1 MLAFFFYPCILNISE
16 STLIVTGDEVM
27 DKTDKKLLKL
37 FRGDARMSYQEL
49 GDKLGMSRVAAKK
62 RVNKLE
68 EAGIIRG
75 YNTCIYEE
83 GEVTMIFDIVTTPEA
98 FEEILEYLGTRTVNV
113 RQIYTTTKENHI
125 HMVAVSTDVNSLTY
139 MANHIQKKFG
149 DRISEYHCHAVKDIV
164 KDVYGGVDY
173 DQRAKEKPDGT
184 DEPDGGS
191 NA

>member
-1 MLAFFFYPCILNISE
+1 
-16 STLIVTGDEVM
+16 M

-37 FRGDARMSYQEL
+37 LRGDARMSFQEL

-62 RVNKLE
+62 RVSKLE

-83 GEVTMIFDIVTTPEA
+83 GEVTMIFDIVTMPEA
-98 FEEILEYLGTRTVNV
+98 FDEVLTYVGTRTVDV

-125 HMVAVSTDVNSLTY
+125 HMVAVSMDVDSLKY

-149 DRISEYHCHAVKDIV
+149 DKLKEYHCHAVRDIV
-164 KDVYGGVDY
+164 KDVYGGVKY
-173 DQRAKEKPDGT
+173 GECKRNKNSDGNH
-184 DEPDGGS
+184 EQSAGS
-191 NA
+191 GTEGEA